1 MLTYILLWFPML
13 VIAIIN
19 GGIREFVFKKFLG
32 DLAAHQLS
40 TLSLILF
47 FAIYIRFVI
56 MRFPPPSASM
66 ALLIGL
72 VWVLMTL
79 CFEFGFGRFRG
90 NSWDT
95 LLQDYNLARGR
106 LWVLIPLWVLIAPYL
121 FFVTRK

>member
-19 GGIREFVFKKFLG
+19 GAIREFVFKKFLG

-40 TLSLILF
+40 TVSLILF

-106 LWVLIPLWVLIAPYL
+106 LWVLIPLWVLVAPYV

>member
-19 GGIREFVFKKFLG
+19 GLIREFVFKKFFG

-40 TLSLILF
+40 TVTLLLF

-106 LWVLIPLWVLIAPYL
+106 LWVLIPLWVLVAPYL

>member
-19 GGIREFVFKKFLG
+19 GVIREFVFKKFLG

-106 LWVLIPLWVLIAPYL
+106 LWVLIPLWVLVAPYL